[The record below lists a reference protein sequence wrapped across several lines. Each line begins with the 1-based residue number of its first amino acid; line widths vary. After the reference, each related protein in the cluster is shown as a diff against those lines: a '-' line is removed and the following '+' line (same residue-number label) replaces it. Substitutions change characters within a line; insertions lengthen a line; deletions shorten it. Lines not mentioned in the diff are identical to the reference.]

1 MNRRF
6 IPTDEQAAAIGTP
19 DHPTLRAGAGSGK
32 TEVLARRFIALI
44 AGDIEGIAPI
54 SPERMAAIVFG
65 ELAAVDLRARIVK
78 VFDER
83 IAETPPGP
91 PCAAL
96 RAARRMLPLARI
108 STIHAFCAR
117 ILRENPLAAGLDPG
131 FTVLDEFASG
141 TFLEHEARRALIDA
155 VRDPDSSP
163 GARLL
168 VAARGMDGGE
178 YRAGAVGVALEIAG
192 RLARLNHPPEWLVE
206 KAREFA
212 AREPEMRA
220 ELAMRADATM
230 QLAETLLGAEVG
242 GAAGERIA
250 QSRRIWPV
258 ARAALQ
264 LISDDND
271 GGGRDGE
278 WETLSDFVAAL
289 PDARNHT
296 IKEHVIALRQL
307 LPAKDKLNGGL
318 AEAWGALRA
327 IEPTRQIAAT
337 IAQAA
342 RRLDDVRRRERVVT
356 FDDLLILA
364 RRMLEARPDV
374 ANRYRSALDALLVDE
389 YQDTDPLQHE
399 IIELLARPAP
409 AAPALFV
416 VGDEKQS
423 IFGFRNAD
431 VTVFKRRIEAASN
444 LLPLRGNLRSTA
456 NILGFVNAFGPH
468 LMRPPGDLKPWW
480 AIWSDDHALRAL
492 RTDGFNPPIELIVTP
507 ANGKDDDAD
516 HPGDERVKEA
526 NAIAARI
533 GKLLDSGAPVFDA
546 ELKRERPARP
556 GDIAILLRA
565 FTNVALYENALTRA
579 GIPNYTVRGRG
590 FFGCPEIADLTE
602 LLAAIDDPENSLAL
616 AAALRSPLFALSD
629 RCLFEMLHPANGD
642 GQAPASL
649 ARIFA
654 GDAPTAF
661 RSLSSDAAAA
671 EAAWRTLKELREMR
685 GRAAIVALIERA
697 LALTDFEAVLLGLD
711 RGRQRVANLR
721 KLIELARRFE
731 SREFFSL
738 RDFVAHLRRLAES
751 EPREPQ
757 AQILGA
763 DEDVVRLM
771 TVHQAKGLE
780 FPIVFVADLA
790 RRPKTTNYP
799 IALSPADGLLVPATI
814 GAGAEDLPHAQLAE
828 FRKEAADRDAAERAR
843 LFYVALTRARDR
855 LILSEGKC
863 HRHKP
868 AANTW
873 AGQLRAFL
881 GANAIDVAAFAE
893 SGEAERSASIAGVA
907 ISLRR
912 PACEPLEIPAPAR
925 TADAAA
931 RTELAR
937 LAEARLNFTA
947 PRGGDLIVNPSA
959 LEDFDRCPRQYYF
972 RRTLELPEAPL
983 ETAAESGAGA
993 DATTL
998 GIAVHAILESLDLSA
1013 PAAAR
1018 AAQADR
1024 KIAEIGAAHHL
1035 PPDAQAEL
1043 ARDLRRYLAAPESQ
1057 PPANAQIDRE
1067 LPFFMLAGGGDPAI
1081 FIRGR
1086 IDLLIDDG
1094 RRALVR
1100 DYKYARPAGNGG
1112 EYALVG
1118 QCYALAAHAARPDR
1132 AVAADVVY
1140 LRGRVHR
1147 VAIELPPLERIRE
1160 RIIALG
1166 RAIVDAARNR
1176 AWPRGPAN
1184 ERACRRLGCGYV
1196 GRCWRGGD

>member
-1 MNRRF
+1 MAAEF
-6 IPTDEQAAAIGTP
+6 IPTPEQAAAIQTP
-19 DHPTLRAGAGSGK
+19 GNLLIRAGAGSGK
-32 TEVLARRFIALI
+32 TEVLARRFVAIV
-44 AGDIEGIAPI
+44 AGDIAGIAPI
-54 SPERMAAIVFG
+54 PPERMAAIVFG

-91 PCAAL
+91 PCEAL
-96 RAARRMLPLARI
+96 RAARRRLPLARI

-117 ILRENPLAAGLDPG
+117 ILRENPFAAGLAPG
-131 FTVLDEFASG
+131 FIVLDEFESA
-141 TFLEHEARRALIDA
+141 TFLDREARRALIECVRTGDA
-155 VRDPDSSP
+155 

-212 AREPEMRA
+212 AREPEMRV
-220 ELAMRADATM
+220 ELARRADEAM
-230 QLAETLLGAEVG
+230 QLAKTLLGAEAG

-250 QSRRIWPV
+250 LSRLIWPA

-264 LISDDND
+264 RIAD
-271 GGGRDGE
+271 GHGDE
-278 WETLSDFVAAL
+278 SELTTLSDFVAAM
-289 PDARNHT
+289 PTAQNKT
-296 IKEHVIALRQL
+296 IKSTVAGLKQL

-327 IEPTRQIAAT
+327 IQPTSAIAAT

-342 RRLDDVRRRERVVT
+342 RQLDDVRRRERVVT
-356 FDDLLILA
+356 FDDLLILT
-364 RRMLEARPDV
+364 RRMLEVRPDV
-374 ANRYRSALDALLVDE
+374 ANRYRSALNALLVDE

-399 IIELLARPAP
+399 IIELLARPAHGAP
-409 AAPALFV
+409 APALFV

-431 VTVFKRRIEAASN
+431 VTVFKRALEAASD
-444 LLPLRGNLRSTA
+444 LLPLRGNRRSTP
-456 NILGFVNAFGPH
+456 NIIGFVNAFGPH
-468 LMRPPGDLKPWW
+468 LMRPPGDPKPWW
-480 AIWSDDHALRAL
+480 APWNDDHALRAL

-507 ANGKDDDAD
+507 ANGKDDGAD
-516 HPGDERVKEA
+516 NPGDERVKEA
-526 NAIAARI
+526 AAIAARI
-533 GKLLDSGAPVFDA
+533 GELLNSGVPVFDS
-546 ELKRERPARP
+546 ELKRERPAQPR
-556 GDIAILLRA
+556 DIAILLRA
-565 FTNVALYENALTRA
+565 FKNVALYESALTRA

-590 FFGCPEIADLTE
+590 FFGCAEIADLAE

-629 RCLFEMLHPANGD
+629 RCLFELLHPANG
-642 GQAPASL
+642 GGRAPPSL

-661 RSLSSDAAAA
+661 RSLSSDAGAA
-671 EAAWRTLKELREMR
+671 ETAWRTLKELREMR
-685 GRAAIVALIERA
+685 GRASNVAILERA
-697 LALTDFEAVLLGLD
+697 LELTDFEAVLLGLE

-731 SREFFSL
+731 SRDFFPL

-763 DEDVVRLM
+763 DADVVRLM
-771 TVHQAKGLE
+771 TVHQSKGLE
-780 FPIVFVADLA
+780 FPIVIVADLA
-790 RRPKTTNYP
+790 RPPNSDKSQ
-799 IALSPADGLLVPATI
+799 IALSPAHGLLVPATI
-814 GAGAEDLPHAQLAE
+814 GAGIEELPQAALAE
-828 FRKEAADRDAAERAR
+828 FKKTAADRDAAERAR

-863 HRHKP
+863 RRKP

-873 AGQLRAFL
+873 SGQLREFL
-881 GANAIDVAAFAE
+881 GANGIDVAAFAE
-893 SGEAERSASIAGVA
+893 SSGESEERQLGATPIV
-907 ISLRR
+907 LRR
-912 PACEPLEIPAPAR
+912 PAPAPPESVAA
-925 TADAAA
+925 TASDNAAA
-931 RTELAR
+931 RAELAR
-937 LAEARLNFTA
+937 IAKRRGAFEP

-959 LEDFDRCPRQYYF
+959 IEDFDRCPRQYYF
-972 RRTLELPEAPL
+972 RRILGLPEAPPGP
-983 ETAAESGAGA
+983 AAESAAGP

-998 GIAVHAILESLDLSA
+998 GIVVHAILESLDLSA
-1013 PAAAR
+1013 SGAAR
-1018 AAQADR
+1018 AAQTDR
-1024 KIAEIGAAHHL
+1024 KIAELGAAHNL
-1035 PPDAQAEL
+1035 PPEAQAEL
-1043 ARDLRRYLAAPESQ
+1043 ARDLGRYLAAPESQ

-1067 LPFFMLAGGGDPAI
+1067 LPFFMFAGGGDPAI

-1100 DYKYARPAGNGG
+1100 DYKYARPAGNDGA
-1112 EYALVG
+1112 YALVG
-1118 QCYALAAHAARPDR
+1118 QCYALAAQAARPDR
-1132 AVAADVVY
+1132 AVAADIVY

-1147 VAIELPPLERIRE
+1147 VAIELPPPERIRE
-1160 RIIALG
+1160 RVVALG
-1166 RAIVDAARNR
+1166 RGIADAAQNR

-1184 ERACRRLGCGYV
+1184 ERECRRLGCGYV